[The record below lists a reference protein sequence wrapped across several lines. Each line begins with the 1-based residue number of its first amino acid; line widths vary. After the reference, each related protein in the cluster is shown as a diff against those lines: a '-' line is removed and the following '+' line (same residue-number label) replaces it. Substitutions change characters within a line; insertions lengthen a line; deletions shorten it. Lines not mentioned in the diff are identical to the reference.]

1 MHLGYRKG
9 KEAAIPGGAPSL
21 EPEAM
26 SSFSS
31 FSLWGFGGGGGSS
44 SNAYSNDKT
53 KGSRWIVSAR
63 RNRRV
68 LTYTIM

>member
-9 KEAAIPGGAPSL
+9 KEAANPGGASSL
-21 EPEAM
+21 EPEPM

-31 FSLWGFGGGGGSS
+31 FSLWGFGGGGGS
-44 SNAYSNDKT
+44 AYSNDKT
-53 KGSRWIVSAR
+53 KGSRWIVSVR

-68 LTYTIM
+68 LTYIIM